1 MVFQTSILNAFGE
14 RKQVDANELEFSKA
28 FNRVSSKIRER
39 KLEECGF
46 TGGLLRWFSNYLRG
60 RQQTESSLQ
69 KGGFSRDFHATSS
82 VPQGSILGPPL
93 FNAYSSM
100 ICVTVDLLYR
110 SVQFADDLKLYFKI
124 CSEDDLDL
132 LQECL

>member
-1 MVFQTSILNAFGE
+1 MKNV
-14 RKQVDANELEFSKA
+14 
-28 FNRVSSKIRER
+28 
-39 KLEECGF
+39 
-46 TGGLLRWFSNYLRG
+46 GLLVVYCDGFLIICGEDNKLRV
-60 RQQTESSLQ
+60 RY
-69 KGGFSRDFHATSS
+69 KGVFSRDFHATSS

-100 ICVTVDLLYR
+100 ICVTVGLLYR
-110 SVQFADDLKLYFKI
+110 SLQFADDLKLYFKI